1 MSCHIHKN
9 KQEISKCKVCGK
21 PICSECQNIQN
32 YYDACPSCSKEKLMS
47 LQTNYKR
54 GLFAN
59 ILSVL
64 CIALFFAFYAMD
76 IKNGD
81 AEQSLII
88 WGAIFGGIFA
98 VVSVLLLVRTIVKIS
113 KLKRLLLDV
122 DKVSNGI

>member
-32 YYDACPSCSKEKLMS
+32 YYDACPSCSKEKLLS

-64 CIALFFAFYAMD
+64 CIALFFVFYAID
-76 IKNGD
+76 LKNGD
-81 AEQSLII
+81 AGQTYII
-88 WGAIFGGIFA
+88 LGAIFGGLLA
-98 VVSVLLLVRTIVKIS
+98 VVSVLLLVRTIVKIV

-122 DKVSNGI
+122 DKVKNGI